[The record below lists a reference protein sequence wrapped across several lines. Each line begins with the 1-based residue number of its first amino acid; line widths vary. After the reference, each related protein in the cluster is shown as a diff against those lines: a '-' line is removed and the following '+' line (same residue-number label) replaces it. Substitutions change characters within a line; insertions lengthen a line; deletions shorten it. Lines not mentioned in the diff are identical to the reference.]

1 MPQIEWFYAK
11 NDQPCGPVS
20 PVELKKFAE
29 QGELHQE
36 DLVWRDGMGEW
47 MPAGKIKGLFDSNG
61 EGTSEEEPPSGEEA
75 VTSQSPS
82 AGEVPARAIPNPPP
96 AAAELPI
103 RSTPASDQGPRITES
118 EPADQTPLPEERD
131 AELTPLRH
139 PLDTLADLARDQ
151 FDPHF
156 VHSTLALFRIGGQI
170 GIFLTIV
177 SILFLAMAVGSKTGT
192 TAACMQLA
200 AAGVLTLLLAQ
211 YTVGRLASAME
222 SLDRASHAV
231 LAATGPFDSLA
242 WVMTALGLLSL
253 VGLAALAIATS
264 TAWPAFLA
272 VGMFVVCQFTAV
284 VAWNPRAM
292 WLETGPVTSPGRE
305 AAGVL
310 CFLGKLLWRLSLVA
324 YGTGVVLGTIATLN
338 VAVHIGLPDAPAPE
352 WFTTEMVVP
361 LYLLALTIPLPVVGY
376 VVFLVLQLLAELALT
391 TLDNRGRRR

>member
-1 MPQIEWFYAK
+1 M
-11 NDQPCGPVS
+11 
-20 PVELKKFAE
+20 
-29 QGELHQE
+29 
-36 DLVWRDGMGEW
+36 
-47 MPAGKIKGLFDSNG
+47 
-61 EGTSEEEPPSGEEA
+61 
-75 VTSQSPS
+75 
-82 AGEVPARAIPNPPP
+82 
-96 AAAELPI
+96 PI
-103 RSTPASDQGPRITES
+103 RSTPASDRGTRIAAPERT
-118 EPADQTPLPEERD
+118 DQTPLPEEKE
-131 AELTPLRH
+131 AEPTPLRH

-192 TAACMQLA
+192 TATCMQLA
-200 AAGVLTLLLAQ
+200 AAGVLALLLTQ
-211 YTVGRLASAME
+211 YAFGRLFPAME
-222 SLDRASHAV
+222 SLDRAAHAV

-242 WVMTALGLLSL
+242 WGMTALGLLSL

-272 VGMFVVCQFTAV
+272 VEVFVVCQFTAV

-310 CFLGKLLWRLSLVA
+310 CFLGKLLWRLSVVA
-324 YGTGVVLGTIATLN
+324 YGAGIVLGTIATLN
-338 VAVHIGLPDAPAPE
+338 VAVHIGLPDAPAPG

-361 LYLLALTIPLPVVGY
+361 LYLLAFTIPLPVVGY
-376 VVFLVLQLLAELALT
+376 VVFLVLQLLAELALAGLGQQGTT
-391 TLDNRGRRR
+391 TLNRFVTRRS